1 MLIISHTYF
10 HLGQRAW
17 FTPSMGIPFFNVNVA
32 MEKMVR
38 NNASKLRI
46 RKHHKWLARACGWKT
61 GIVDMVKDIRM
72 SEHSNVLEDIASNV
86 CGAFI
91 QGKCIQGRRFKTT
104 RAERVYGREKRGFFG
119 SLHGRRDAPAWAEA
133 DSKKSRLEIP
143 SPGAG
148 ASVAGRSPAS

>member
-1 MLIISHTYF
+1 MLHEAATDK
-10 HLGQRAW
+10 
-17 FTPSMGIPFFNVNVA
+17 N
-32 MEKMVR
+32 
-38 NNASKLRI
+38 
-46 RKHHKWLARACGWKT
+46 RKHHKWLVFACTLAGFVGAGGASNACGWKT